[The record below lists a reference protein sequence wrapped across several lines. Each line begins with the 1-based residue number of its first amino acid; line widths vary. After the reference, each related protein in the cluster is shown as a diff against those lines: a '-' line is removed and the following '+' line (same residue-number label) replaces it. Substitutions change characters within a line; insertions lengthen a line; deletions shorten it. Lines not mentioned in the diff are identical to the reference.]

1 MFMKRIFFCKVLLF
15 AVVAL
20 LAVSCS
26 KDDDTAKSVDKRVT
40 VLLPDDASID
50 RWATD
55 KQNLES
61 VMAKYG
67 FDATFYTAPETP
79 AGAEQQVEQLKKAIN
94 DGVKYIVLTAIDYK
108 KINESKLLEKNRDVK
123 VVCHDRLVLD
133 NPYVAYFST
142 ADTKAIGYIQAM
154 CLLSYFHSSGA
165 SSMTL
170 ELLEGPETDLNAK
183 DYYDGAMGLL
193 QDYIEDGQLVVKS
206 GKLSYNQV
214 KAASW
219 DIAAGKSAMQDRLES
234 YETGKC
240 PDLVLAA
247 NDNLAQGAID
257 ALTEAGITK
266 MPIITGQDNTDMA
279 KENILNDKQAMT
291 IDKNLNDMAYNTAM
305 IVNGLISGF
314 PVQSSRSITVG
325 NVEIPVIYCQIT
337 TKVKDSY

>member
-1 MFMKRIFFCKVLLF
+1 MFMKRNLFWKVLF
-15 AVVAL
+15 CAAVTLLTVA
-20 LAVSCS
+20 CS
-26 KDDDTAKSVDKRVT
+26 KDDDTEKTIDRKVA

-50 RWATD
+50 RWAID
-55 KQNLES
+55 KQNLEK
-61 VMAKYG
+61 VMNSYG
-67 FDATFYTAPETP
+67 FDATFYTAPETE
-79 AGAEQQVEQLKKAIN
+79 AGAEQQVQQLRKVIN

-108 KINESKLLEKNRDVK
+108 KINESRLLEQNPNVK

-142 ADTKAIGYIQAM
+142 ADTKAVGYIQAM
-154 CLLSYFHSSGA
+154 YLLSYFHSSGA
-165 SSMTL
+165 SSVTL

-214 KAASW
+214 KADSW

-257 ALTEAGITK
+257 ALTEAGFTE

-325 NVEIPVIYCQIT
+325 TVEIPAIYCQIT

>member
-1 MFMKRIFFCKVLLF
+1 MFMKRNLFWKVLF
-15 AVVAL
+15 CAAVTLLTVA
-20 LAVSCS
+20 CS
-26 KDDDTAKSVDKRVT
+26 KDDDTEKTIDRKVA

-50 RWATD
+50 RWAID
-55 KQNLES
+55 KQNLEK
-61 VMAKYG
+61 VMNSYG
-67 FDATFYTAPETP
+67 FDATFYTAPETE
-79 AGAEQQVEQLKKAIN
+79 AGAEQQVQQLRKVIN

-108 KINESKLLEKNRDVK
+108 KINESKLLEQNRDVK

-154 CLLSYFHSSGA
+154 YLLSYFHSSGE

-193 QDYIEDGQLVVKS
+193 ESYIDNGQLVVKS
-206 GKLSYNQV
+206 GKKSYNQV

-219 DIAAGKSAMQDRLES
+219 EIADGKSAMQNRLEN
-234 YETGKC
+234 YETGEC
-240 PDLVLAA
+240 PDLILAA
-247 NDNLAQGAID
+247 NDNLAQGAIE
-257 ALTEAGITK
+257 ALTEAGITE
-266 MPIITGQDNTDMA
+266 MPVITGQDNTDMA
-279 KENILNDKQAMT
+279 KDNIMNDKQAMT
-291 IDKNLNDMAYNTAM
+291 IDKNLNDMAYNTGM

-325 NVEIPVIYCQIT
+325 TVKIPALYSQIT
-337 TKVKDSY
+337 TKIKDSY